1 MRVFVVLM
9 LIAIIASLGSALVF
23 VYRDREQ
30 DKSRVVKALTVRVS
44 LSLVLFLLLMAAYL
58 FGWIGDRL

>member
-1 MRVFVVLM
+1 MRVVVILM
-9 LIAIIASLGSALVF
+9 LIAIITSLGSALVF

-30 DKSRVVKALTVRVS
+30 DKSRVVKALTVRVA